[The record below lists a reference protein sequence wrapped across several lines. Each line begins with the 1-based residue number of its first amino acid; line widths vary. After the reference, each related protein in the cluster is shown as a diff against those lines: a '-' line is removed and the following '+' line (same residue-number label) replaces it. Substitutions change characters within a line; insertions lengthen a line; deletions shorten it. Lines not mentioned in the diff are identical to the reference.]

1 MTAIDTT
8 GDARA
13 TRRFPASGPQAT
25 DSSASPRDR
34 LSWVWLLLGAALLPV
49 SNLQT
54 LVPVAAW
61 MAPVFL
67 MRFTRGQRARVGL
80 PVLIVVM
87 SGAAWIGMRGGFF
100 PVASGLD
107 YALFVAGLGVGGA
120 LPYALDRLVAR
131 RSGPWVRTLT
141 FPLAATSIEFMAT
154 FGNAFGT
161 AGSTAY
167 SQYSSLTLVQV
178 ASVTGIWGLTFLVSW
193 LAPVVNEVWEAR
205 KRPRPPSGGS
215 AGSGVRRGVIAAFCL
230 GILAVSLFGGA
241 RIAFAAPN
249 DTTVR
254 VAALAPDRDLSVAAF
269 SAPRL
274 RPEQPEQ
281 RSAVSD
287 ERFAPLLDD
296 LFARSQTEAK
306 AGAKIV
312 AWSEAAALVLVE
324 DQRAVVRR
332 AAELAAR
339 EGIYLQ
345 IAMIVLL
352 NTDGSDGGTSNEN
365 HAVLLGPDGD
375 VVWDYLKSKPTPGDG
390 HTPGPGI
397 LPTVDTPYG
406 RLSTV
411 ICQDDFFPGLLRQAG
426 RADVDI
432 LLAPS
437 SDWPSVAAW
446 HAQQSSF
453 RAVESGVSIVRPT
466 RQGISLA
473 TDAQGRLVGHKA
485 DYEVA
490 EGQTLVTSVPTRGE
504 DTVYTVVGELFAYLS
519 LLLLLAIL
527 VWHAVSAL
535 ARRRGSNHG

>member
-1 MTAIDTT
+1 MTATETT

-13 TRRFPASGPQAT
+13 TRRFHDSGPQAV
-25 DSSASPRDR
+25 DPPAAPQDR

-61 MAPVFL
+61 VAPVFL

-87 SGAAWIGMRGGFF
+87 SGAALIGLRGGFF

-107 YALFVAGLGVGGA
+107 YVLFVAGLGVGGA

-131 RSGPWVRTLT
+131 RSGPWIRTLT
-141 FPLAATSIEFMAT
+141 FPLAATSIEFLAT

-167 SQYSSLTLVQV
+167 SQYSSLTLVQL
-178 ASVTGIWGLTFLVSW
+178 ASLTGIWGLTFLVSW

-205 KRPRPPSGGS
+205 TRPRPPSGGN
-215 AGSGVRRGVIAAFCL
+215 AGSGVRGVVATFCVAIL
-230 GILAVSLFGGA
+230 GVSLFGGA
-241 RIAFAAPN
+241 RIAFAAP
-249 DTTVR
+249 DHATVR
-254 VAALAPDRDLSVAAF
+254 VAALAPDRDLSIAAF

-274 RPEQPEQ
+274 RPDQPTQ
-281 RSAVSD
+281 RPAVSA

-296 LFARSQTEAK
+296 LFARSEAEAK

-312 AWSEAAALVLVE
+312 VWSEAAALVLVE
-324 DQRAVVRR
+324 DQQAVVRR

-339 EGIYLQ
+339 EGVYFQ

-390 HTPGPGI
+390 HTAGPGI

-426 RADVDI
+426 QADVDI

-473 TDAQGRLVGHKA
+473 TDAQGRLIGHKA

-490 EGQTLVTSVPTRGE
+490 DGQTLVTSVPTRGE
-504 DTVYTVVGELFAYLS
+504 DTVYTVVGEFFAYLS

-527 VWHAVSAL
+527 GRHAVSAL

>member
-1 MTAIDTT
+1 
-8 GDARA
+8 
-13 TRRFPASGPQAT
+13 
-25 DSSASPRDR
+25 
-34 LSWVWLLLGAALLPV
+34 VWLLLGAALLPV
-49 SNLQT
+49 TNLQT

-61 MAPVFL
+61 VAPIFL

-80 PVLIVVM
+80 PVLVVVM
-87 SGAAWIGMRGGFF
+87 SGTAWIGMRGGFF

-107 YALFVAGLGVGGA
+107 YVLFVAGLGVGGA

-141 FPLAATSIEFMAT
+141 FPLAATSIEFLAT

-167 SQYSSLTLVQV
+167 SQYSSLTLVQL

-193 LAPVVNEVWEAR
+193 LAPVVNEFWEAR
-205 KRPRPPSGGS
+205 TRPRPSSGGS
-215 AGSGVRRGVIAAFCL
+215 AGRGIRGVIAAFCL
-230 GILAVSLFGGA
+230 GILGVSLFGGA
-241 RIAFAAPN
+241 RIAFAAP
-249 DTTVR
+249 DQATVR
-254 VAALAPDRDLSVAAF
+254 VAALAPDRDLSTAAF

-274 RPEQPEQ
+274 RPEQTEQ

-296 LFARSQTEAK
+296 LFARSETEAK

-312 AWSEAAALVLVE
+312 VWSEAAALVLVE
-324 DQRAVVRR
+324 DQRAVVQR
-332 AAELAAR
+332 AAELAAQ

-345 IAMIVLL
+345 ISMIVLL
-352 NTDGSDGGTSNEN
+352 NTDGDDGGPVNEN
-365 HAVLLGPDGD
+365 HAVMLDPDGD

-390 HTPGPGI
+390 HEAGPGV
-397 LPTVDTPYG
+397 LPTVDTPFG

-426 RADVDI
+426 QDDVDI
-432 LLAPS
+432 LLVPS
-437 SDWPSVAAW
+437 SDWASVAAW

-453 RAVESGVSIVRPT
+453 RAVESGVSIVRST

-490 EGQTLVTSVPTRGE
+490 DGQTLVTSVPTQGA
-504 DTVYTVVGELFAYLS
+504 DTAYTVVGDLFAYLS

-527 VWHAVSAL
+527 MRHAVLAL
-535 ARRRGSNHG
+535 ARRRGSDHA